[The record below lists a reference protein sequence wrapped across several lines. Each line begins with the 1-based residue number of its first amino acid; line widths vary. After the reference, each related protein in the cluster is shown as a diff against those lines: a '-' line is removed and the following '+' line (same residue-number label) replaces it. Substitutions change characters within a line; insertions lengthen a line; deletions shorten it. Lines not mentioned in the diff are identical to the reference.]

1 MLRYVILQIFY
12 FKFGS
17 VLPSPQNSEIKKQNE
32 SHDHRVATE

>member
-32 SHDHRVATE
+32 SHDHRVAPE